1 MEDAGLGPLEAAVL
15 DLLWDAGD
23 GEMSVRQVVDA
34 LPGRTPAYTTISTV
48 LENLRRKGWVD
59 RWRTG
64 RVWFYRPLRDRAGY
78 AARRM
83 HGALTDSG
91 DPRATLL
98 RFVDEMSPEDVDV
111 LRSLL
116 AEAPREDEE

>member
-1 MEDAGLGPLEAAVL
+1 MEDSGLGPLEAAVL
-15 DLLWDAGD
+15 DLLWDTD
-23 GEMSVRQVVDA
+23 EEMSVRQAVEA

-59 RWRTG
+59 RRRTG
-64 RVWFYRPLRDRAGY
+64 RVWFYRPLRDRSVY

-91 DPRATLL
+91 DPRTTLL

-116 AEAPREDEE
+116 ADVPREEDA